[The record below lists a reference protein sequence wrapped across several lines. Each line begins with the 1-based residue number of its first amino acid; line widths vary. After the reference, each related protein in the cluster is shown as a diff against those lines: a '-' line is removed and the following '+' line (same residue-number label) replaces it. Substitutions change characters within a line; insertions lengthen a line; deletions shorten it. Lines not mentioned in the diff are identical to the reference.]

1 MMKPNLSNISDIEKY
16 NGNEKLESMG
26 RKDNQ
31 EKVNRDIN
39 VLPCT
44 NMNDIINAK
53 GAVEPQTDDITK
65 EIIKLITEIG
75 ELSDNIDLD
84 TTFDEIELD
93 SIGFVTIIVEIET
106 NYGIEFDDENMLITN
121 YQSIGEFVE
130 YVKKKTAKAKY
141 N

>member
-1 MMKPNLSNISDIEKY
+1 MKPNLSNISDIEKY

-106 NYGIEFDDENMLITN
+106 NYEIEFDDENMLITN

>member
-1 MMKPNLSNISDIEKY
+1 MKPNLSNISDIEKY

-44 NMNDIINAK
+44 NMNDMINAK

-84 TTFDEIELD
+84 TTFDKIELD

-106 NYGIEFDDENMLITN
+106 NNEIEFDDENMLITN

-130 YVKKKTAKAKY
+130 YVKKKTAKVKY

>member
-1 MMKPNLSNISDIEKY
+1 MKPNLSNISDIEKY

>member
-1 MMKPNLSNISDIEKY
+1 MKNVDREILELMIE
-16 NGNEKLESMG
+16 
-26 RKDNQ
+26 
-31 EKVNRDIN
+31 V
-39 VLPCT
+39 
-44 NMNDIINAK
+44 
-53 GAVEPQTDDITK
+53 
-65 EIIKLITEIG
+65 G
-75 ELSDNIDLD
+75 ELPDNIDLD

-106 NYGIEFDDENMLITN
+106 NYEIEFDDENMLITN

>member
-44 NMNDIINAK
+44 NMNDMINAK

-84 TTFDEIELD
+84 TTFDKIELD

-106 NYGIEFDDENMLITN
+106 NYEIEFDDENMLITN

-130 YVKKKTAKAKY
+130 YVKKKTAKVKY

>member
-106 NYGIEFDDENMLITN
+106 NYEIEFDDENMLITN

>member
-1 MMKPNLSNISDIEKY
+1 MKPNLSNISDIEKY

-44 NMNDIINAK
+44 NMNDMINAK
-53 GAVEPQTDDITK
+53 GAVEHQTDDITK

-84 TTFDEIELD
+84 TTFDKIELD

-106 NYGIEFDDENMLITN
+106 NYEIEFDDENMLITN

-130 YVKKKTAKAKY
+130 YVKKKTAKVKY

>member
-1 MMKPNLSNISDIEKY
+1 MKPNLSNISDIEKY

-44 NMNDIINAK
+44 NMNDMINAK

-84 TTFDEIELD
+84 TTFDKIELD

-106 NYGIEFDDENMLITN
+106 NYEIEFDDENMLITN

-130 YVKKKTAKAKY
+130 YVKKKTAKVKY

>member
-1 MMKPNLSNISDIEKY
+1 MKPNLSNISDIEKY

-39 VLPCT
+39 VLTCT
-44 NMNDIINAK
+44 NMNDMINAK

-84 TTFDEIELD
+84 TTFDKIELD

-106 NYGIEFDDENMLITN
+106 NYEIEFDDENMLITN

-130 YVKKKTAKAKY
+130 YVKKKTAKVKY

>member
-1 MMKPNLSNISDIEKY
+1 MKPNLSNISDIEKY

-44 NMNDIINAK
+44 NMNDMINAK
-53 GAVEPQTDDITK
+53 GAVEPQTDD
-65 EIIKLITEIG
+65 IIKLITEIG

-84 TTFDEIELD
+84 TTFDKIELD

-106 NYGIEFDDENMLITN
+106 NYEIEFDDENMLITN

-130 YVKKKTAKAKY
+130 YVKKKTAKVKY